1 MRSHRFVALCLFA
14 FCSLVVPLEA
24 QDRKPPYEAVIE
36 SDGEYIRSGP
46 GPNFYPTAKLKR
58 GQKVTVH
65 RHDPGGWCMISPPP
79 GSFSWIR
86 AEHVQKSASDPGG
99 VLKANN
105 VVVHVGS
112 SIDTDEF
119 TTIQGN
125 LSKGDAV
132 EILGEKTFSFDDGP
146 KLMYKVSPIR
156 REWRWVTRKSL
167 VPADAIR
174 SEPFPSE
181 PPPRSK
187 KPSGPVADRPELD
200 PDAFAKPIS
209 TRPPSR
215 DGDQDDAGLDLPRTE
230 KNLSLSGEGST
241 THQASKDARQEL
253 NRIDQAFREMIRQD
267 PSTWNLSEI
276 GQQYRTLSQETVSQA
291 LGVSL
296 VQRLNAV
303 SRYQKIYD
311 EYADFLK
318 TTVET
323 KQRDAK
329 LAAFQRPQGSPLKD
343 PGGTNL
349 SPTPLSPTPL
359 PVTESNSG
367 STPVTA
373 TPSGGAAETA
383 PLSPQG
389 AFAGAGIV
397 QSLARTFPGGPQF
410 ALITPSGKLLAYLQ
424 SADGIDLR
432 RFVGNPMGLV
442 GDRKFREDWGADTI
456 TVRGLQPVHLRP
468 DR

>member
-1 MRSHRFVALCLFA
+1 M
-14 FCSLVVPLEA
+14 
-24 QDRKPPYEAVIE
+24 
-36 SDGEYIRSGP
+36 
-46 GPNFYPTAKLKR
+46 
-58 GQKVTVH
+58 
-65 RHDPGGWCMISPPP
+65 
-79 GSFSWIR
+79 
-86 AEHVQKSASDPGG
+86 
-99 VLKANN
+99 
-105 VVVHVGS
+105 
-112 SIDTDEF
+112 
-119 TTIQGN
+119 
-125 LSKGDAV
+125 
-132 EILGEKTFSFDDGP
+132 
-146 KLMYKVSPIR
+146 
-156 REWRWVTRKSL
+156 
-167 VPADAIR
+167 
-174 SEPFPSE
+174 
-181 PPPRSK
+181 
-187 KPSGPVADRPELD
+187 
-200 PDAFAKPIS
+200 
-209 TRPPSR
+209 
-215 DGDQDDAGLDLPRTE
+215 
-230 KNLSLSGEGST
+230 
-241 THQASKDARQEL
+241 
-253 NRIDQAFREMIRQD
+253 
-267 PSTWNLSEI
+267 SEI
-276 GQQYRTLSQETVSQA
+276 GQLYRTLSQETVSQA

-343 PGGTNL
+343 PGGT
-349 SPTPLSPTPL
+349 PLSPTPL

-373 TPSGGAAETA
+373 TPSGVAAETA

>member
-14 FCSLVVPLEA
+14 FCSLVFPLEA

-46 GPNFYPTAKLKR
+46 GPNFYPTAKLKK

-146 KLMYKVSPIR
+146 KLMYKISPIR

-174 SEPFPSE
+174 FD
-181 PPPRSK
+181 RS
-187 KPSGPVADRPELD
+187 D
-200 PDAFAKPIS
+200 
-209 TRPPSR
+209 
-215 DGDQDDAGLDLPRTE
+215 
-230 KNLSLSGEGST
+230 
-241 THQASKDARQEL
+241 
-253 NRIDQAFREMIRQD
+253 
-267 PSTWNLSEI
+267 
-276 GQQYRTLSQETVSQA
+276 
-291 LGVSL
+291 
-296 VQRLNAV
+296 
-303 SRYQKIYD
+303 
-311 EYADFLK
+311 
-318 TTVET
+318 
-323 KQRDAK
+323 
-329 LAAFQRPQGSPLKD
+329 
-343 PGGTNL
+343 
-349 SPTPLSPTPL
+349 
-359 PVTESNSG
+359 
-367 STPVTA
+367 
-373 TPSGGAAETA
+373 
-383 PLSPQG
+383 
-389 AFAGAGIV
+389 
-397 QSLARTFPGGPQF
+397 
-410 ALITPSGKLLAYLQ
+410 
-424 SADGIDLR
+424 
-432 RFVGNPMGLV
+432 VG
-442 GDRKFREDWGADTI
+442 
-456 TVRGLQPVHLRP
+456 
-468 DR
+468 